1 MSFSFEK
8 AYAMRRHHIYKNAS
22 SGEAK
27 IGDKFATELETK
39 KEYLDIDPYFC
50 AVKIKNKYFKQL
62 LTICLILRK
71 IYRHVHFFIK
81 TESRSVH
88 LYIESLGYRA
98 SPILVCEHE
107 IPFRLTFSCPKEQTM
122 TLMKDFFIILYTWT
136 FTREM
141 EEDNNSDGY
150 YNENRRREIKK

>member
-8 AYAMRRHHIYKNAS
+8 AYAMRRHHIYKKAS
-22 SGEAK
+22 SSEAK
-27 IGDKFATELETK
+27 IGDKFVIELETK

-71 IYRHVHFFIK
+71 IYRHLHFFIK
-81 TESRSVH
+81 TKSRSVH

-98 SPILVCEHE
+98 SPILVCGLE
-107 IPFRLTFSCPKEQTM
+107 IPF
-122 TLMKDFFIILYTWT
+122 
-136 FTREM
+136 
-141 EEDNNSDGY
+141 
-150 YNENRRREIKK
+150 